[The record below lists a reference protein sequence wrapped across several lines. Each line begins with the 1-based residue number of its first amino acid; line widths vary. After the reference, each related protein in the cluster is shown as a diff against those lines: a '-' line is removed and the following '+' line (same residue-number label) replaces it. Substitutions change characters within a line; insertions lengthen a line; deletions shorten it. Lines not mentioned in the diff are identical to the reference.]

1 MTNKSN
7 SFRLFFLKLAAF
19 FCIVFIADF
28 IIGNSLKKFYFK
40 QQTGYDY
47 LTTYAIEK
55 TKAEF
60 LIFGSS
66 RAVSIFNCDIFEDQ
80 IDFSCYNVGRDGEPI
95 FYHYGILKAVLKRYT
110 PKIIILSFD
119 AGNFSKKA
127 DDYDKLSVL
136 LPYYE
141 SHPEIRPIVEL
152 KGRYEKLKLL
162 SKIYSYN
169 SLLLPIVA
177 GNIAFNQ
184 KKYYNSNGYIPIYKF
199 FSGPLQTFDYTNEGE
214 LDSVKVNTYKHFIQ
228 DCIKSNIQLYIV
240 CPPYMINQIGIP
252 PSITT
257 AKKIAREYNID
268 FFDYSKDEFYTTK
281 PQLFADYRHL
291 NPQGVTIFSNAIIE
305 KINYKTQLLKE
316 NKY

>member
-1 MTNKSN
+1 MTIKNN
-7 SFRLFFLKLAAF
+7 SFRLFFLKFTAF
-19 FCIVFIADF
+19 FIIVFITDF

-40 QQTGYDY
+40 QNSGFDY

-55 TKAEF
+55 TKADF

-66 RAVSIFNCDIFEDQ
+66 RAVNIFNCDIFEEQ
-80 IDFSCYNVGRDGEPI
+80 TKLSCYNVGRYGEPI
-95 FYHYGILKAVLKRYT
+95 FYHYGVLKAVLKRYT

-119 AGNFSKKA
+119 AGNFSKNT

-136 LPYYE
+136 LPYYQN
-141 SHPEIRPIVEL
+141 HPEIRPVVEL
-152 KGRYEKLKLL
+152 KSPYEKLKLL

-177 GNIAFNQ
+177 NNIGFNEN
-184 KKYYNSNGYIPIYKF
+184 KYFNINGFIPIDKF
-199 FSGPLQTFDYTNEGE
+199 FSGPLQTFDYSKEGE
-214 LDSVKVNTYKHFIQ
+214 LDSVKINTYKHFIQ

-252 PSITT
+252 PSIIA
-257 AKKIAREYNID
+257 AKKIAQQYNID

-291 NPQGVTIFSNAIIE
+291 NPQGVKIFSNAIIE
-305 KINYKTQLLKE
+305 KINYKTQFLKA
-316 NKY
+316 NK

>member
-19 FCIVFIADF
+19 LCIVFIADF

-40 QQTGYDY
+40 QQSGYDY

-55 TKAEF
+55 NKAEF

-80 IDFSCYNVGRDGEPI
+80 TDFSCYNVGRDGEPI

-141 SHPEIRPIVEL
+141 THPEIRPIVEL
-152 KGRYEKLKLL
+152 KGPYEKLKLL

-169 SLLLPIVA
+169 SLLLPIIA

-184 KKYYNSNGYIPIYKF
+184 KKYYNSNGYIPIYKI

-240 CPPYMINQIGIP
+240 CPPYMVNQIGIP

>member
-1 MTNKSN
+1 MINKSN

-19 FCIVFIADF
+19 FSLVFIADF

-40 QQTGYDY
+40 QQSGYDY
-47 LTTYAIEK
+47 LTAYAIEK

-80 IDFSCYNVGRDGEPI
+80 TDYSCYNVGRDGEPI

-110 PKIIILSFD
+110 PKIILLSFD
-119 AGNFSKKA
+119 AGNFSKNT

-141 SHPEIRPIVEL
+141 NHPEIRPIVEL
-152 KGRYEKLKLL
+152 KGPFEKLKLL

-177 GNIAFNQ
+177 GNIAFNK
-184 KKYYNSNGYIPIYKF
+184 KKYFNSNGYIPIYTF

-214 LDSVKVNTYKHFIQ
+214 LDSVKINTYKHFIQ

-252 PSITT
+252 ASIIA
-257 AKKIAREYNID
+257 AKKIAQQYNID

-291 NPQGVTIFSNAIIE
+291 NPQGVKIFSNAIIQR
-305 KINYKTQLLKE
+305 INYETQLLIE